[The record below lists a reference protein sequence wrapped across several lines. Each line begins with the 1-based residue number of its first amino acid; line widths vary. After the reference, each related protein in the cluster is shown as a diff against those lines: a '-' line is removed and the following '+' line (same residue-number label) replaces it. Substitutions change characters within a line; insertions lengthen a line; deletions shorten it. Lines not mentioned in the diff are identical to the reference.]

1 MQDSG
6 TDVGKTGGH
15 DLQLQPSKEQQ
26 KKQTD
31 GRVQSLP
38 NQNDTYSGS

>member
-6 TDVGKTGGH
+6 IDVVKTGGH
-15 DLQLQPSKEQQ
+15 DLQLQPPREQQ
-26 KKQTD
+26 LKQTD